1 MRMNRLLRTSSLMA
15 LLALLMLSLPVAAQ
29 RLEKE
34 VSIKSSGE
42 SLVKLFKR
50 VETATSYR
58 ILYVSEDVKGIKVNA
73 TFSSD
78 DITDLMTRLL
88 KDTHLYFTVDGHFIT
103 VTKNKP
109 ATGAKR
115 ENYDDDEEAYIITG
129 KVVDEVGV
137 ALPGVSVF
145 ILGTKMGTTTDT
157 DGRYSLKVRADDALR
172 FTFIGY
178 KENVQSVKGHKTIN
192 AEMRPDA
199 QVLKE
204 VTVVA
209 FGEQKKESVVGAI
222 TTVRPMDLKTSNSDF
237 TAGFAGKIPG
247 VIAWQTGGMPGALT
261 ESDMNTKFYI
271 RGITSFQTN
280 ANTDPLILLDG
291 VETSK
296 LDLSKLQP
304 EDIESF
310 SVMKDASATAMY
322 GARGANGVIL
332 VTTKKGEE
340 GTVYTSTRYECIV
353 SSPTKNIDIV
363 DPINYMRYYNQAILE
378 RTASGTPKYSAETI
392 ARTASGRYP

>member
-157 DGRYSLKVRADDALR
+157 DGRYSLKVRADDVLR

-178 KENVQSVKGHKTIN
+178 KENVQSVKGHK
-192 AEMRPDA
+192 
-199 QVLKE
+199 
-204 VTVVA
+204 
-209 FGEQKKESVVGAI
+209 GA
-222 TTVRPMDLKTSNSDF
+222 P
-237 TAGFAGKIPG
+237 GF
-247 VIAWQTGGMPGALT
+247 
-261 ESDMNTKFYI
+261 F
-271 RGITSFQTN
+271 RG
-280 ANTDPLILLDG
+280 
-291 VETSK
+291 
-296 LDLSKLQP
+296 
-304 EDIESF
+304 
-310 SVMKDASATAMY
+310 
-322 GARGANGVIL
+322 
-332 VTTKKGEE
+332 
-340 GTVYTSTRYECIV
+340 
-353 SSPTKNIDIV
+353 SPHS
-363 DPINYMRYYNQAILE
+363 PA
-378 RTASGTPKYSAETI
+378 
-392 ARTASGRYP
+392 